1 MKRLRVHTMSQRS
14 SSRMF
19 SMLLYLII
27 PAMLL
32 LASCSINSGDNAA
45 PNATATAAASLTVPV
60 NGFGV
65 AENHVHSLM
74 ALPDHVVLLATHYGL
89 FRSTDRGQTWT
100 RVAGGPHQLM
110 YGSMT
115 FSLTQSPLDPNRFYV
130 LTLPSLSS
138 HDTLGVYTSAD
149 EGRAWSLAAAAST
162 IPSSY
167 LFFVAAGNQT
177 PDQVYLYLPDHGTTG
192 LWMSK
197 DDGRHFA
204 PVGTLPFSN
213 LLGLLA
219 IPGMSGHLLAYG
231 DGGIARSSD
240 GGQHWQV
247 VKGITGAVTD
257 MTMAG
262 PGSPIYASGDA
273 GVMVSTNG
281 GATFHIVNDQVS
293 YAGLAV
299 SPAQPQ
305 VLYGKTALAV
315 YRSTNGGRTWQA
327 LPHIG
332 GNLAVLAVDPAV
344 PSQVYLSLSY
354 PTALYLLGASG
365 SSWQSLTPPV
375 KQGQG

>member
-1 MKRLRVHTMSQRS
+1 
-14 SSRMF
+14 MF
-19 SMLLYLII
+19 
-27 PAMLL
+27 L
-32 LASCSINSGDNAA
+32 LASCGVSSGNSTSPNAA
-45 PNATATAAASLTVPV
+45 ATVNASLTVPV
-60 NGFGV
+60 NGFGI
-65 AENHVHSLM
+65 AENHVHSLV

-89 FRSTDRGQTWT
+89 YRSANDGKTWT
-100 RVAGGPHQLM
+100 KVAAGPHQLM

-149 EGRAWSLAAAAST
+149 EGRTWSLAAAAST

-167 LFFVAAGNQT
+167 LFFIAAGNQT
-177 PDQVYLYLPDHGTTG
+177 PDQLYIYLADHGTTG

-197 DDGRHFA
+197 DDGKHFA
-204 PVGTLPFSN
+204 QDGTLPFGN

-219 IPGMSGHLLAYG
+219 IPGAPGHLLAYG
-231 DGGIARSSD
+231 SSGIARSSD

-247 VKGITGAVTD
+247 VKGITGAVSD
-257 MTMAG
+257 MAMAG

-273 GVMVSTNG
+273 GLMVSTDG
-281 GATFHIVNDQVS
+281 GATFRMVNDQAS

-299 SPAQPQ
+299 SPEQPQ

-315 YRSTNGGRTWQA
+315 YRSGDGGRTWQA
-327 LPHIG
+327 LPHIN
-332 GNLAVLAVDPAV
+332 GNLAVLAVDPFAA
-344 PSQVYLSLSY
+344 SRVYLSLSY
-354 PTALYLLGASG
+354 PTALYVLNTAE

-375 KQGQG
+375 QQG